1 MACCGRASRVAPAS
15 GGLVSEK
22 EICLNAQGT
31 IVGAASLRAQV
42 AESEGLTAGARARL
56 WQHLVGIAAWEASEA
71 EIKAQTAERVIR
83 FEELLHRAEAEG
95 AVERQDVT
103 VIDSDVPRTDREL
116 PRWHDEAALAPLRA
130 MLLAHC
136 VHRAGGSTARG
147 YYQGMNDLA
156 AVMLDQALPRS
167 PIRMHRVRRVAAS
180 RVQART
186 RAAAS
191 VTQVVTPQASPPP
204 PQPPQPPPQQ
214 QQPWS
219 RLGLQPPPPPP
230 PTPPTR
236 RQIASAFWLYE
247 AFLEQSAANWAG
259 DGFEGVWVQ
268 TRAVAQIVAAAAPR
282 LARHLRRIDESR
294 SPELADAQPLAFLF
308 QAAACDALCSLYA
321 ACAAVLH
328 ARRTPHERAISCTR
342 HCLRRRAMPHASW
355 RGATPPPRCAREYR
369 RNSPFAAPCSLP
381 HRCSTPLLHTAAA
394 HHPHRCCTPR
404 AMPCARRRCCA
415 SSGRWRATSRRAACG
430 RSAGRRAA
438 TSISRCSRGS
448 CSRSR
453 HGHVVHGSHNPIP

>member
-1 MACCGRASRVAPAS
+1 MACCGRTSRVAPAS

-56 WQHLVGIAAWEASEA
+56 WQHLLGIAAWEASEA
-71 EIKAQTAERVIR
+71 EIKAHTAELTIR
-83 FEELLHRAEAEG
+83 FEELLHRAEVEE

-156 AVMLDQALPRS
+156 AVLLD
-167 PIRMHRVRRVAAS
+167 
-180 RVQART
+180 
-186 RAAAS
+186 
-191 VTQVVTPQASPPP
+191 QVVTPQASPPP
-204 PQPPQPPPQQ
+204 PQPPPPPPQP
-214 QQPWS
+214 QQPWL
-219 RLGLQPPPPPP
+219 RLGLQPPPPP

-294 SPELADAQPLAFLF
+294 SPELADAQPLACLF
-308 QAAACDALCSLYA
+308 QAALLRLKREMASYEQACRVWEVCWA
-321 ACAAVLH
+321 AGGDFHLKVLAGLVLSQQAAILRLKPHGSGFADLH
-328 ARRTPHERAISCTR
+328 RHFMQLEGRLQAAPLLQAARRLQGRGR
-342 HCLRRRAMPHASW
+342 HR
-355 RGATPPPRCAREYR
+355 
-369 RNSPFAAPCSLP
+369 
-381 HRCSTPLLHTAAA
+381 
-394 HHPHRCCTPR
+394 
-404 AMPCARRRCCA
+404 
-415 SSGRWRATSRRAACG
+415 
-430 RSAGRRAA
+430 
-438 TSISRCSRGS
+438 
-448 CSRSR
+448 
-453 HGHVVHGSHNPIP
+453 